1 MPSQKREKRRNRNCY
16 KKQVKTVCQLKLFL
30 REMSHILLLIRT
42 PIHLIYKMVLQ
53 VLHEII
59 QAEETPNY
67 DHPDNKPTENN
78 H

>member
-1 MPSQKREKRRNRNCY
+1 
-16 KKQVKTVCQLKLFL
+16 
-30 REMSHILLLIRT
+30 MSHILLLIRT